1 MSPLALKTDNNLA
14 KAVKDRCGE
23 NAYLCYSCKRCT
35 SGCPLAE
42 YMDLT
47 PAELMRAVQFGMADR
62 VLSSKTIWLC
72 AYCETCFT
80 RCPQGLD
87 IPSIMDALK
96 VEAQA
101 RGIKPKLPT
110 VAQFNELAIRWM
122 NWTGRVY
129 ELGLMAELNLR
140 TGQMLKDADLGMKLF
155 QAGKLKLLPK
165 WVRYSKPSRK
175 AHAKP
180 GGQEKRVAY
189 YPGCSQHASGSDYD
203 LSARA
208 VARKLGLD
216 LVEPEGWVCCGAGA
230 AHTKSR
236 ELATVMPM
244 KNLALIEAEGLDR
257 MTTPCTACFSRF
269 KTAIHNVGRDEQ
281 LKQNVARE
289 TGYAYEGNVRVD
301 NLVTTF
307 HRQVGLDAIGANVAK
322 PLKDLK
328 VVCYYGCFLTRPPD
342 IAEAEHPE
350 YPMSLDDI
358 MKKLGATSLDWSYKT
373 DCCGASLM
381 LTQTEVALDLTQKLL
396 DKMTAPAR
404 A

>member
-155 QAGKLKLLPK
+155 QAGKL
-165 WVRYSKPSRK
+165 
-175 AHAKP
+175 
-180 GGQEKRVAY
+180 
-189 YPGCSQHASGSDYD
+189 
-203 LSARA
+203 
-208 VARKLGLD
+208 
-216 LVEPEGWVCCGAGA
+216 
-230 AHTKSR
+230 
-236 ELATVMPM
+236 
-244 KNLALIEAEGLDR
+244 
-257 MTTPCTACFSRF
+257 
-269 KTAIHNVGRDEQ
+269 
-281 LKQNVARE
+281 
-289 TGYAYEGNVRVD
+289 
-301 NLVTTF
+301 
-307 HRQVGLDAIGANVAK
+307 
-322 PLKDLK
+322 
-328 VVCYYGCFLTRPPD
+328 
-342 IAEAEHPE
+342 
-350 YPMSLDDI
+350 
-358 MKKLGATSLDWSYKT
+358 
-373 DCCGASLM
+373 
-381 LTQTEVALDLTQKLL
+381 
-396 DKMTAPAR
+396 
-404 A
+404 

>member
-1 MSPLALKTDNNLA
+1 M
-14 KAVKDRCGE
+14 
-23 NAYLCYSCKRCT
+23 
-35 SGCPLAE
+35 
-42 YMDLT
+42 
-47 PAELMRAVQFGMADR
+47 
-62 VLSSKTIWLC
+62 
-72 AYCETCFT
+72 
-80 RCPQGLD
+80 
-87 IPSIMDALK
+87 
-96 VEAQA
+96 
-101 RGIKPKLPT
+101 
-110 VAQFNELAIRWM
+110 
-122 NWTGRVY
+122 
-129 ELGLMAELNLR
+129 
-140 TGQMLKDADLGMKLF
+140 
-155 QAGKLKLLPK
+155 
-165 WVRYSKPSRK
+165 
-175 AHAKP
+175 
-180 GGQEKRVAY
+180 AY

-396 DKMTAPAR
+396 DKAKEVGAEAIVVACQFCQANLDTRQQQIERRSGNQYNIPIIYFTQLMGLAFGLDPKELALDKLFISPVELLKSKELL